1 MYQTRCVLALPLHRA
16 GDIAGF
22 VAQVVQQSGE
32 APSSVRVQADEE
44 DHTAVATVCYDT
56 TTPQESDR
64 IINVWRGI
72 DSSIQVERSHKINA
86 HQFRKVAL
94 LNKDCRKLRLH
105 LTTEVEAMCYKG
117 VGSKGILEYLEECE
131 GVLAELKAF
140 VQSTREPV

>member
-1 MYQTRCVLALPLHRA
+1 M
-16 GDIAGF
+16 
-22 VAQVVQQSGE
+22 
-32 APSSVRVQADEE
+32 QADEE